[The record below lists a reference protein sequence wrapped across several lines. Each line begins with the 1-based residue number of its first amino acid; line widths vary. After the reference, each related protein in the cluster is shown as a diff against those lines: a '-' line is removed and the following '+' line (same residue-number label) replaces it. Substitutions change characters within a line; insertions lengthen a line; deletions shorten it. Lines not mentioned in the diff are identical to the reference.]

1 LSGYF
6 TGPVYA
12 DVFDGNRFRS
22 GNGGEVQ
29 NLADV

>member
-6 TGPVYA
+6 AKPVHA
-12 DVFDGNRFRS
+12 DAFDGNRFRS
-22 GNGGEVQ
+22 GNVGEVQ